1 MFALVIKDKVLIF
14 DAIKD
19 YGIYDVEK
27 TKLKGFLKVL
37 NYDEVR
43 EHYST
48 NYEVDLLKIEL
59 YTEFLHKICLKY
71 LRDHQ
76 FL

>member
-1 MFALVIKDKVLIF
+1 MFALIVNDKVLIF
-14 DAIKD
+14 DAIKE

-27 TKLKGFLKVL
+27 TKLDGFLKIL
-37 NYDEVR
+37 KYDEVR
-43 EHYST
+43 KHYST

-71 LRDHQ
+71 LKDHHY
-76 FL
+76 L